1 MEANMK
7 SKTLPWTIGMT
18 LCAALAMP
26 VWLAAQDQ
34 AQEYRKKEL
43 HHYKLIDLGTLGGP
57 SAYRSVNAPGY
68 QIINNA
74 GVIAFAADTTMLD
87 PNAPN
92 CFLLDCFVGHAARWK
107 NGEVTDLGAL
117 PGNGNGSA
125 SGAINAHGWIAGQSQ
140 DGEIDPATGLLETRA
155 TLWKGDQVLDLGTF
169 GGHWSL
175 GLTLNDKGEVVGFA
189 SNAIPDPLALFLGG
203 TQTRA
208 FLWRDGVLQDLGTLG
223 GNDAEALSVNQ
234 RGQVA
239 GISYTNSTAND
250 TTGIPT
256 LHPFLWEH
264 GRMIDLGTLGGTYAG
279 SGSCSFGAISCNSLF
294 LEGSLLVN
302 NRGQVM
308 GTSSLT
314 GDQTY
319 HPFLWENGNMKDLGT
334 LGGDTGVA
342 VWLTETGDVVG
353 YADLPSS
360 PAGCV
365 GLTCIHH
372 GFLWKHG
379 EMADLG
385 TLGADPCNHAFM
397 SNAKG
402 QVVGTSEAFCGG
414 PGIHPFLWEN
424 GGPMVDLNTLI
435 PENSGAPLY
444 EASNINE
451 RGEIV
456 AGGLPVGCGDPSSCG
471 HAYLLIPC
479 DEEHP
484 DIEGCDYGMI
494 GVDASIRTNAVPV
507 VPQNATPSNVKDR
520 PLGLMTNR
528 RFRAYPQK

>member
-1 MEANMK
+1 VK
-7 SKTLPWTIGMT
+7 SKTSKYFIASIL
-18 LCAALAMP
+18 LVLLATSA
-26 VWLAAQDQ
+26 VFAQVQRADQ
-34 AQEYRKKEL
+34 EQTKE
-43 HHYKLIDLGTLGGP
+43 HRHYKLIDLGTLGGP

-68 QIINNA
+68 QIINDA
-74 GVIAFAADTTMLD
+74 GVVAFAADTPMRD

-92 CFLLDCFVGHAARWK
+92 LCYFPDCFVAHAARWK

-117 PGNGNGSA
+117 PPIGNGSA
-125 SGAINAHGWIAGQSQ
+125 SGAINARGWVAGQSE
-140 DGEIDPATGLLETRA
+140 DGEIDSATGLPETRA
-155 TLWKGDQVLDLGTF
+155 TVWKGDQVVDLGTF

-175 GLTLNDKGEVVGFA
+175 GLTLNDKGEVVGLA
-189 SNAIPDPLALFLGG
+189 SNAVPDPLSLFLGG

-223 GNDAEALSVNQ
+223 GGDAEALSVNH

-239 GISYTNSTAND
+239 GISYTNSTPNG

-256 LHPFLWEH
+256 VHPFLWER

-279 SGSCSFGAISCNSLF
+279 SGSCSFGAIFCNSLF

-308 GTSSLT
+308 GTSSLA

-360 PAGCV
+360 TAGCA
-365 GLTCIHH
+365 GLSCIHH

-379 EMADLG
+379 VMTDLG

-402 QVVGTSEAFCGG
+402 QVVGTSEAFCDG

-424 GGPMVDLNTLI
+424 GGPMVDLNMLI
-435 PENSGAPLY
+435 PEDSSALLY

-456 AGGLPVGCGDPSSCG
+456 AGGLPTGCSDSFSCG
-471 HAYLLIPC
+471 HVYLLIPC

-484 DIEGCDYGMI
+484 NIEGCDYSLI
-494 GVDASIRTNAVPV
+494 DVDASIQTRTNVIPNNIKV
-507 VPQNATPSNVKDR
+507 RS
-520 PLGLMTNR
+520 LGSRANR
-528 RFRAYPQK
+528 RFRPYPQK